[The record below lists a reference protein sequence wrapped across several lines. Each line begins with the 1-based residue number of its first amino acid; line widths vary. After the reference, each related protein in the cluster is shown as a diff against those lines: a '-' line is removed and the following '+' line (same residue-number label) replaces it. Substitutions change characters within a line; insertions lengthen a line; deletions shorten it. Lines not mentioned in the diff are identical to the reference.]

1 MSNNWYFPP
10 EIIAMWWRTYGYV
23 KGARSFIPF
32 EFPCLMLILIQWR
45 NIGVLIWKKGIN
57 FQKTQMEIWW
67 QIVEGQDM
75 VEGARLEA
83 ATIATAGCICVSSRR
98 LIVCEYFRRNFLRNY
113 WTTDAVIFLLN
124 DWHQSC
130 EKRESSTLRY
140 DRYGSPYEPNRRH
153 SHRNYKYSH
162 YKLSVIMFF
171 IFEMLS
177 FTHLPSVERIE
188 IEIKRCMLILL
199 IPFLWTNKYNVVSR
213 LR

>member
-1 MSNNWYFPP
+1 M
-10 EIIAMWWRTYGYV
+10 AYGYV

-32 EFPCLMLILIQWR
+32 QFPCLLLILIQWR
-45 NIGVLIWKKGIN
+45 NIGVLIRKKGIN

-67 QIVEGQDM
+67 QIAEEQDM
-75 VEGARLEA
+75 VESTRLDA
-83 ATIATAGCICVSSRR
+83 ATIATAGSICVSSRR

-130 EKRESSTLRY
+130 AKRESYTLRY
-140 DRYGSPYEPNRRH
+140 DGDESPYEPNKRH
-153 SHRNYKYSH
+153 SLKNYKYSH
-162 YKLSVIMFF
+162 YKLPVIIFF
-171 IFEMLS
+171 AFKMLS
-177 FTHLPSVERIE
+177 FTHLPVERIE